1 MSTKNPIITQIRIE
15 TPDGY
20 EPLENVELVELTTET
35 EQERLNRMAVDYIK
49 ENLPD
54 NMELVS
60 RYDDDGK
67 GNRKCK

>member
-1 MSTKNPIITQIRIE
+1 MKQRKMQTKNPIITQIRIE

-20 EPLENVELVELTTET
+20 VPLENVEHVELTTET

-60 RYDDDGK
+60 RSDNDGK
-67 GNRKCK
+67 